1 MPARTLAMQHFGD
14 TVLLGFLPNHW
25 PSFPVFK
32 LSLSWYFCFIVCFY
46 LFLCVCVF
54 EAVTFLTLLEGVR
67 QTLVSD
73 KTFATQL
80 SLAYGA
86 GSSPHLNDFRDR
98 EKELGR
104 ALGQKVSPFVA

>member
-1 MPARTLAMQHFGD
+1 MF
-14 TVLLGFLPNHW
+14 F
-25 PSFPVFK
+25 F
-32 LSLSWYFCFIVCFY
+32 
-46 LFLCVCVF
+46 F

-80 SLAYGA
+80 SLAYGV
-86 GSSPHLNDFRDR
+86 GNDFRDR

-104 ALGQKVSPFVA
+104 APGQKVSPFVA